1 MSIPEVAEGLVEFS
15 VPTAGKPCQMWYK
28 VVGDLKSG
36 TRPLVCLHG
45 GPGCSHHYLL
55 SIADLT
61 SSYGIPTIFYDQIGN
76 ASSTHLPEKNGDA
89 SFWTVELFLD
99 ELDNLL
105 SKLGVQDDY
114 DLLGQ
119 SWGGMLGACHAA
131 RQPTGLKRLILADSP
146 SDMRLF
152 VEAANLLRT
161 KLPEDVQDALKKHE
175 ADGTTD
181 SKEYEAA
188 VEVFYSRHLCRLD
201 PMPEELVTSLEW
213 IKKDPTVYLTMYVY
227 S

>member
-1 MSIPEVAEGLVEFS
+1 MSSPKIVEGVVDFS
-15 VPTAGKPCQMWYK
+15 VPSAGKPCQTWYK
-28 VVGDLKSG
+28 VVGDLKSD

-55 SIADLT
+55 NISDIT

-76 ASSTHLPEKNGDA
+76 AASTHLPEKKGDA
-89 SFWTVELFLD
+89 SFWTVQLFLD

-105 SKLGVQDDY
+105 AKLGVQDDY

-119 SWGGMLGACHAA
+119 SWGGMLGACHAT
-131 RQPTGLKRLILADSP
+131 RQPKGLKRLIIADSP
-146 SDMRLF
+146 SDMRSF
-152 VEAANLLRT
+152 VAAANVLRT
-161 KLPEDVQDALKKHE
+161 KLPPDVQDALNKHE

-181 SKEYEAA
+181 SKDYEAA
-188 VEVFYSRHLCRLD
+188 VEVFYSRHLCRLN

-213 IKKDPTVYLTMYVY
+213 TKKDPTVYLTM
-227 S
+227 